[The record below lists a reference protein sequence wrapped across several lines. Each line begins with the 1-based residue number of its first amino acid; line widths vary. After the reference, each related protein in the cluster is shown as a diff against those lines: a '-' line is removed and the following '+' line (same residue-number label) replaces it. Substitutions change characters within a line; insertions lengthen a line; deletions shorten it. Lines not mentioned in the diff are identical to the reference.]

1 MKLEAKN
8 RLIASTL
15 TLEQWKAAVSK
26 KFPKAKFTLEDGSGS
41 TYGEKG
47 DWCAHDGPDM
57 QSDVVGVFTPDF
69 CSIEDE
75 EFASKVEASL
85 SDPISNGVAF
95 DTMVDGD
102 PSQTEP
108 EVQEL
113 THDDGGVE
121 KAPEQ
126 ELLMD
131 YGFPVEEDFVK

>member
-57 QSDVVGVFTPDF
+57 QADVVGVFTPDF

-85 SDPISNGVAF
+85 SDPISNGV
-95 DTMVDGD
+95 
-102 PSQTEP
+102 
-108 EVQEL
+108 EL